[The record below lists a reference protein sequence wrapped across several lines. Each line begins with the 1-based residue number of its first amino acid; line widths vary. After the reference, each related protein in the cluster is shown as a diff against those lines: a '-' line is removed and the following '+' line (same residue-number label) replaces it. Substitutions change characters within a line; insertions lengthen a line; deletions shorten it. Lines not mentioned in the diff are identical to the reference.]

1 MKRRFLI
8 YLYMKGSNSLS
19 TKIIY
24 KRIKLFVF
32 PSWDLCF
39 AFVFLFSDAWRRRR
53 RRRRRRGK
61 MDENEMPVSAQVQE
75 QDTHEEDKQKI
86 FEAFLNK
93 ELEDEEEDNDLNPEH
108 AV

>member
-1 MKRRFLI
+1 
-8 YLYMKGSNSLS
+8 MKGSNSLS

-32 PSWDLCF
+32 PSWNLCF
-39 AFVFLFSDAWRRRR
+39 VFVFLFSDAWRRRR

-61 MDENEMPVSAQVQE
+61 MDENEMPVSAEVQE
-75 QDTHEEDKQKI
+75 QDTHGEDKQKI

-93 ELEDEEEDNDLNPEH
+93 ELEDEEEDNDLNPKH